1 VATLVALTRMYVG
14 MHFPRDVIGGAI
26 LGISWGLMF
35 LLIDPFWHTWF
46 AF

>member
-1 VATLVALTRMYVG
+1 

-26 LGISWGLMF
+26 LGISWGLVF
-35 LLIDPFWHTWF
+35 TLISPFWHTWF